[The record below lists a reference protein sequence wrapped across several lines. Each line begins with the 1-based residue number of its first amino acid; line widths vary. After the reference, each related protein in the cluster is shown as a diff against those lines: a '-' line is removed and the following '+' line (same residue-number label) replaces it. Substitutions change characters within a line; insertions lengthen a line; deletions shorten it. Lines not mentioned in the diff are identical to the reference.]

1 MCGRFVITSA
11 PEALRQLF
19 GYSEQPNFPPR
30 HNISPTQPI
39 PVVINENGRHFR
51 LMRWGFWPA
60 WVKDP
65 RKFTLLINA
74 RSESVKDKPAFK
86 NAIRRRRCLIPADG
100 YYEWQSSASGKRPY
114 FIHRRDG
121 GPIGFAGIA
130 ENWIG
135 PNGEEVDTVAIVT
148 APASADLAV
157 LHHRVPVTIR
167 TDDFERWLDC
177 RSDEAEGV
185 TPLMRGP
192 EVGEFVWHE
201 VSMRVN
207 HVANDDDQLVLP
219 MTEEQREAEQSERA
233 KKAGPRKTAVADID
247 DGQGSLF

>member
-1 MCGRFVITSA
+1 
-11 PEALRQLF
+11 
-19 GYSEQPNFPPR
+19 
-30 HNISPTQPI
+30 
-39 PVVINENGRHFR
+39 
-51 LMRWGFWPA
+51 MRWGLWPA

-74 RSESVKDKPAFK
+74 RAETVKDKPAFK

-100 YYEWQSSASGKRPY
+100 YYEWQSFEGGKRPY

-121 GPIGFAGIA
+121 RPMGFAGVT
-130 ENWIG
+130 ETWVG

-157 LHHRVPVTIR
+157 LHHRVPVTIDPR
-167 TDDFERWLDC
+167 DFEFWLDC
-177 RSDEAEGV
+177 RSDEADTV

-201 VSMRVN
+201 VSVRVN
-207 HVANDDDQLVLP
+207 HVANDDAQLILP
-219 MTEEQREAEQSERA
+219 ITDEQRVAEQTRAA
-233 KKAGPRKTAVADID
+233 KKTSPRKSAAIDFD